1 MKRRNRSA
9 KLRSSLPSSEVFPRP
24 ATRIPSLL
32 FNDPA
37 IMARRARKGSVI
49 LSRNTP
55 SLWNRSALLHWDNS
69 EVVTWSFVVVLS
81 LLCCG
86 FCGAETEFSIM
97 DEAQVL
103 AVQIKKL
110 STQELGVFTMQVI
123 TILF

>member
-1 MKRRNRSA
+1 MILNRN
-9 KLRSSLPSSEVFPRP
+9 V
-24 ATRIPSLL
+24 
-32 FNDPA
+32 
-37 IMARRARKGSVI
+37 
-49 LSRNTP
+49 P
-55 SLWNRSALLHWDNS
+55 SLWNRSTLLHWDNK

-110 STQELGVFTMQVI
+110 STQELGVFTMQVG
-123 TILF
+123 